1 MKNKKVTEQIFE
13 KVNKLTYSDASSCE
27 LMSFSNSACAFILDR
42 DSMGTQSGFK
52 EKFVQI
58 RDKQIRPILESEL
71 LEEEKKEMFTD
82 AKENLTLLLQEYLA
96 TD

>member
-27 LMSFSNSACAFILDR
+27 LMSFSNSACSFILER
-42 DSMGTQSGFK
+42 DSIGTQSKFK
-52 EKFVQI
+52 ERFVQI

-71 LEEEKKEMFTD
+71 LEEEKKILFTD
-82 AKENLTLLLQEYLA
+82 AKENLTLLLQELLA
-96 TD
+96 TG